1 MSLEKNI
8 KDKII
13 IGIDPGK
20 SGGIAIINGK
30 NANMEKCPPEP
41 IGMASIIN
49 TAKTTAYIEGLDI
62 VACIEKVHAFPT
74 DARSSAFKFGMNYGM
89 WLGVLESIK
98 IPYIKVTPQAWMKK
112 YQPLPKQK
120 QERKRRLKEI
130 AQNLFPD
137 NKITLSTSD
146 AVLIA
151 HYCMSIN

>member
-1 MSLEKNI
+1 MQSEENSKERTV
-8 KDKII
+8 

-30 NANMEKCPPEP
+30 NASMEKCPKEP

-49 TAKTTAYIEGLDI
+49 SVRTTAYIEDFEI
-62 VACIEKVHAFPT
+62 IACIEKVHAFPT
-74 DARSSAFKFGMNYGM
+74 DGRSSAFKFGMNYGM
-89 WLGVLESIK
+89 WIGILASFK
-98 IPYIKVTPQAWMKK
+98 IPVIKVTPQSWMKK
-112 YQPLPKQK
+112 YQPLPKVK
-120 QERKRRLKEI
+120 QERKQRLKEI

-151 HYCMSIN
+151 EHCLNIN